1 MSPFRM
7 HRRRAIVAIAL
18 ACLATACTP
27 TFNWREVPVGDGDLT
42 VLLPCKPDRAERM
55 LPLGAESV
63 RIDMA
68 GCEAG
73 GVTFAVAHAEA
84 SGPAQAS
91 AWLDAWRQS
100 TRGRLA
106 DRAATE
112 SVASLPRAAAAGSG
126 GWGGRRPVPSHA
138 GPVVRAPA
146 RARRVA
152 LPGHGRRTPLVARG
166 AGHVL
171 RRPAPA
177 VRDVPRCAGP
187 VRQARIIDLPPIRP
201 A

>member
-27 TFNWREVPVGDGDLT
+27 TFNWRELPVGDGDLT

-112 SVASLPRAAAAGSG
+112 SVASLPRAAAAPAPL
-126 GWGGRRPVPSHA
+126 RLEAAA
-138 GPVVRAPA
+138 GEDAVRSPPTRVLWFA
-146 RARRVA
+146 RQ
-152 LPGHGRRTPLVARG
+152 HARG
-166 AGHVL
+166 VSLYQATAVGRPSSPEALDTFFEGL
-171 RRPAPA
+171 R
-177 VRDVPRCAGP
+177 
-187 VRQARIIDLPPIRP
+187 LP
-201 A
+201 